1 MSEPAELIHARIRE
15 KSNLIQKHVKRY
27 KFWIPFKRQ
36 PIKAQVVFI
45 PTTTLLLPVSATHD
59 TGILVL
65 HFVMWWEE
73 LDHSNK
79 STVNQLRL
87 EEQEVF

>member
-1 MSEPAELIHARIRE
+1 M
-15 KSNLIQKHVKRY
+15 
-27 KFWIPFKRQ
+27 
-36 PIKAQVVFI
+36 KAQTVFI

-65 HFVMWWEE
+65 HFVTWQEE

-79 STVNQLRL
+79 STVSQLRS